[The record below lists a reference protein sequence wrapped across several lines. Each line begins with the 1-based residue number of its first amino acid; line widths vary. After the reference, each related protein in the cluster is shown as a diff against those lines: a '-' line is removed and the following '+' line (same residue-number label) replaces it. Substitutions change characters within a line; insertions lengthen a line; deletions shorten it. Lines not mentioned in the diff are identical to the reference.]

1 MPVIG
6 AADPNNV
13 VEEIGRGSQ
22 SGIGGEQ
29 GFNVSGT
36 NAVEILEQ
44 LKKQSGV
51 GGGSGRRRKA

>member
-1 MPVIG
+1 MG

-22 SGIGGEQ
+22 SEAERVL
-29 GFNVSGT
+29 NVSSG
-36 NAVEILEQ
+36 NVLDVLEQ
-44 LKKQSGV
+44 LKSGVKPAV